1 LTSEEITPL
10 TELERDALCELA
22 NVAMSRAAT
31 SLRQMVR
38 RQILLSAPTC
48 EILATET
55 AVERLTKPGNPDL
68 VAVRQDFTGA
78 FSGRALLIFPERESL
93 ELMRAILGRQLAAH
107 DILDLEDE
115 ALRETGNVILN
126 SWLATLANILKKS
139 LKMSL
144 PVVIRRDQHH
154 IFETAGSPESC
165 ILFVHVKF
173 EVSELEVRGYVA
185 LIMDLPSIEH
195 LRSLVAAFVESLNS

>member
-1 LTSEEITPL
+1 MIYHPHLGMPRCYSSGRPGPRARVARPQERQLTSEEITPL

-78 FSGRALLIFPERESL
+78 FSGRALLIFPERGSL
-93 ELMRAILGRQLAAH
+93 ELMRAHPR
-107 DILDLEDE
+107 
-115 ALRETGNVILN
+115 
-126 SWLATLANILKKS
+126 
-139 LKMSL
+139 
-144 PVVIRRDQHH
+144 P
-154 IFETAGSPESC
+154 TACGPRHS
-165 ILFVHVKF
+165 
-173 EVSELEVRGYVA
+173 
-185 LIMDLPSIEH
+185 
-195 LRSLVAAFVESLNS
+195 